1 MSGRKTST
9 PMLNDKQSILIGN
22 GMNINFG
29 GRAYTNEFII
39 KRIIY
44 NARAN
49 KYDVLFGGTISGK

>member
-39 KRIIY
+39 KRII
-44 NARAN
+44 
-49 KYDVLFGGTISGK
+49 K